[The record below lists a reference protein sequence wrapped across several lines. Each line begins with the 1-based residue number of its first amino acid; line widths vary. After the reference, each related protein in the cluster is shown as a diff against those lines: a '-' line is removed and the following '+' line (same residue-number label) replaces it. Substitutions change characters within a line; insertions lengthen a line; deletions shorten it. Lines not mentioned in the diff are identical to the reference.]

1 VIPGDSA
8 LSAADPVRA
17 AATSR
22 LGADLVAADPGMYVV
37 LPKKAAPASDADQWD
52 AVRAALAEAPRTTE
66 VDLSMPR
73 WSFDSTIGLVPTL
86 RREGLTVPFLGDG
99 QLDGIFPGA
108 VVASA
113 VHGATITVAEKG
125 TVAAGVTE
133 LMLAGGGDPRH
144 PRSVSCWTT
153 PSTSRS
159 SRTPTSSSCSPG
171 TWRTRA
177 SAPADR
183 GSWTFERAG
192 CEGRGARDGV
202 PPPGGGPSAPGA
214 LMR

>member
-1 VIPGDSA
+1 MIPGDSA
-8 LSAADPVRA
+8 LSAAEPVRA

-133 LMLAGGGDPRH
+133 LMLAGGGGSPLPDVSLVLDHPFDFPVVADADQLVLLAGHVEDP
-144 PRSVSCWTT
+144 SV
-153 PSTSRS
+153 
-159 SRTPTSSSCSPG
+159 G
-171 TWRTRA
+171 T
-177 SAPADR
+177 
-183 GSWTFERAG
+183 G
-192 CEGRGARDGV
+192 
-202 PPPGGGPSAPGA
+202 
-214 LMR
+214 